1 MVIYSRQ
8 KGGTIMADDVKLS
21 TFPSSVEEAIAMLY
35 LKEQDLTGKT
45 PVEIYNMYWDA
56 YYEISKDY
64 REKVNSKWFI
74 QQREVIYKRQS
85 SQK

>member
-1 MVIYSRQ
+1 
-8 KGGTIMADDVKLS
+8 MADDVKLS

-35 LKEQDLTGKT
+35 LKEQDLIGKT

>member
-1 MVIYSRQ
+1 
-8 KGGTIMADDVKLS
+8 MADDVKLS